1 MAGRLLSRR
10 CENRGR
16 RDAEEDQINMSGPSN
31 RASVLREKFTLVADR
46 CNEVYRQDLKQPV
59 VRPTSTPLLLLSGI
73 DDLIRGSKDHE
84 WLEILRTIR
93 YTHVIRYDID

>member
-59 VRPTSTPLLLLSGI
+59 KFDLRLLRSFSLVEL
-73 DDLIRGSKDHE
+73 
-84 WLEILRTIR
+84 TI
-93 YTHVIRYDID
+93 